1 MALCSAIHSSG
12 GSGGELERI
21 KRKEKLPDLIM
32 WRAGQLSP
40 MTSCIALIP
49 NRNECFL
56 GARHRF
62 EAKEKLWLN
71 ETWLPLRNSQPSEGE
86 RYVTRCNEVRWV
98 EQRIHWGNKEQRAT
112 PHPTPGTSCFLH
124 PLTQQQLAEKGKLDH
139 RKWAHHGSDINS
151 INSQFKR
158 TTAIIKCREN
168 VS

>member
-1 MALCSAIHSSG
+1 MALCSVIHSSG

-21 KRKEKLPDLIM
+21 NRKEKLPDLIM
-32 WRAGQLSP
+32 WTAGQLSP

-49 NRNECFL
+49 KRNECFL
-56 GARHRF
+56 GGRHRI

-71 ETWLPLRNSQPSEGE
+71 ETWLPLRNSQSIEGE
-86 RYVTRCNEVRWV
+86 RYVTRHKEVRWV
-98 EQRIHWGNKEQRAT
+98 EQLIHWGNKEQGA
-112 PHPTPGTSCFLH
+112 PPPGTSCFPH

-158 TTAIIKCREN
+158 TAMIKCREN